1 MTMAHRF
8 CVGLLALV
16 VASAM
21 AQTRLQNSPPGP
33 AAQAVKTVVFI
44 ASDFRNGGGMGVR
57 SGQKATQASLL
68 TRAVEASPGFEAAYG
83 AIWSGK

>member
-21 AQTRLQNSPPGP
+21 AQVPLQNSPPGP

-44 ASDFRNGGGMGVR
+44 ASEFRNGGGMGVGC
-57 SGQKATQASLL
+57 GQKAAHASPL
-68 TRAVEASPGFEAAYG
+68 TCAVEASLGFEAAYG
-83 AIWSGK
+83 AIWSAK